1 MGLGQEQGHVG
12 GHGKSPSTRSL
23 GRCSV
28 DFCSLVSNR
37 NCCSNMNCC
46 CFAPAHVF
54 PLISSTV
61 SFFPTG
67 LLHGRGRKP
76 HKLGLSITS
85 QYIITSQTA
94 EVQVGLLSG
103 RTARC
108 SLASRWDYQDYRPL
122 EHLKI
127 DS

>member
-1 MGLGQEQGHVG
+1 
-12 GHGKSPSTRSL
+12 
-23 GRCSV
+23 
-28 DFCSLVSNR
+28 
-37 NCCSNMNCC
+37 MNCC

-108 SLASRWDYQDYRPL
+108 DPQPSRTVCELLEEAQSKLGIGIQQLVTSSGMTLNQDFTLEEAGIDYAGHVFALASVNED
-122 EHLKI
+122 EA
-127 DS
+127 